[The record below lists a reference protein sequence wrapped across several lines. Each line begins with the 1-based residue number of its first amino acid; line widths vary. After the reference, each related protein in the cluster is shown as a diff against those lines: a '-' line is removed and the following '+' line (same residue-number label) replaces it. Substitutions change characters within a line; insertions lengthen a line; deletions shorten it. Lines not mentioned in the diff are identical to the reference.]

1 MPAMPRPLDV
11 LLVDDDPSERI
22 FIEDALEAG
31 GHAHALD
38 YAESGRAALAHL
50 KDRRPDLMILDV
62 RMPGRDGLSILE
74 ATRQRGVDVPI
85 IVMSGHADVAM
96 AVRALKSGAQDFVE
110 KPFEARELLDAIGRL
125 LSDRREYLKRRAD
138 EQAALRRLD
147 SLTPRELEVAERLA
161 QGLSNKETARELDI
175 SPRTVETHRAHIL
188 SKLDIRSV
196 SQLVRILMSQ

>member
-1 MPAMPRPLDV
+1 MTGIAI
-11 LLVDDDPSERI
+11 VDDDAAIRDSLQFLLETHG
-22 FIEDALEAG
+22 FTVSCFEDGEKFL
-31 GHAHALD
+31 ALD
-38 YAESGRAALAHL
+38 APAFDAVL
-50 KDRRPDLMILDV
+50 LDV

-110 KPFEARELLDAIGRL
+110 KPFEARELLDAIGRI

-147 SLTPRELEVAERLA
+147 SLTPREREVAERLA

>member
-1 MPAMPRPLDV
+1 MTGIAI
-11 LLVDDDPSERI
+11 VDDDAAIRDSLQFLLETHG
-22 FIEDALEAG
+22 FAVSCFEDGEKFL
-31 GHAHALD
+31 ALD
-38 YAESGRAALAHL
+38 APAFDAVL
-50 KDRRPDLMILDV
+50 LDV

-110 KPFEARELLDAIGRL
+110 KPFEARELLDAIGRI

-138 EQAALRRLD
+138 EQAALRRLE